1 MPMRK
6 KSARRV
12 RYTRKSF
19 FVDSQ
24 AIGRARKALGAGTD
38 AETVR
43 LAVERVVEMEKF
55 WRFMTSSR
63 GSLKAG
69 SIEAPWRGQSS
80 TPASTLATGSGKT
93 LAWLSSSSE
102 HSEAD
107 VTGSL
112 RAAPSSRLSGA
123 PRMPLR

>member
-6 KSARRV
+6 SSVRPV

-24 AIGRARKALGAGTD
+24 AIDRARKVLGARTD

-55 WRFMTSSR
+55 WRFMAGAR
-63 GSLKAG
+63 GSLKPG
-69 SIEAPWRGQSS
+69 SIEAP
-80 TPASTLATGSGKT
+80 
-93 LAWLSSSSE
+93 
-102 HSEAD
+102 
-107 VTGSL
+107 
-112 RAAPSSRLSGA
+112 
-123 PRMPLR
+123 